1 MTLLTS
7 DRPCAAPARDGRAAP
22 RRATHYFD
30 GLPVRA
36 AHRRVFILVM
46 IAYFFDQLDNWNF
59 GYIAPALRSSW
70 GLGLERIA
78 TINSAYFV
86 GMTVGGLLGGF
97 CSDRFGRRR
106 VFLYGMALFSTASV
120 VNGLAGGF
128 GLFVAARA
136 TTGVGLFAMMVC
148 SHTYLAEISPG
159 ESRGRWQGRVAAVGY
174 CAVPVIGIAANLV
187 IPLGAQAWRALFILG
202 GLGIVPLALAWRS
215 LPESPRWLVS
225 RGRVAEAEATVRAL
239 TGHDV
244 DLSQAAARTG
254 RPPGPLTSLR
264 TIFSRANAR
273 PTAVLL
279 VLFALETPASFI
291 VRTWI
296 TTLLDAQGMSM
307 RLALVAT
314 FCMQIGVPF
323 GCWVSSR
330 VSDLGG
336 RKWPIVALLLAES
349 ALAVSFGHVRG
360 HWALIV
366 LGFLLTA
373 SGMAVGFISYTYATE
388 NYPTR
393 LRNSADGVHNAVGR
407 SMVAAAQPLVPGL
420 FASAGFTGVF
430 TAIAVG
436 LLPAAALVAA
446 AGRRTGGR
454 SLEEIS

>member
-1 MTLLTS
+1 MSLLTQ
-7 DRPCAAPARDGRAAP
+7 DLRGTGPAPLVPVAHRQVNN
-22 RRATHYFD
+22 YFD
-30 GLPVRA
+30 GLPVRP
-36 AHRRVFILVM
+36 AHRRVFVLVM

-86 GMTVGGLLGGF
+86 GMTIGGLLGGF

-106 VFLYGMALFSTASV
+106 VFLHGMALFSTASIA
-120 VNGLAGGF
+120 NGLSNNF
-128 GLFVAARA
+128 GTFVVARA
-136 TTGVGLFAMMVC
+136 ATGVGLFAMMVC
-148 SHTYLAEISPG
+148 SHTYLAEMAPG

-174 CAVPVIGIAANLV
+174 CAVPVIGIAANLL
-187 IPLGAQAWRALFILG
+187 IPLGAQAWRALFIAG
-202 GLGIVPLALAWRS
+202 GLGVLPLAIAWRQ

-225 RGRVAEAEATVRAL
+225 RGRLAEAEETVRSL
-239 TGHDV
+239 TGHDI
-244 DLSQAAARTG
+244 DLSQAAAQATA
-254 RPPGPLTSLR
+254 PPGPVESLR
-264 TIFSRANAR
+264 GIFSRASAR
-273 PTAVLL
+273 PTLVLL

-296 TTLLDAQGMSM
+296 TTLFDARGMSM

-336 RKWPIVALLLAES
+336 RKWPIVALLLSES
-349 ALAVSFGHVRG
+349 ALALVFGHAQG
-360 HWALIV
+360 QWTLIV
-366 LGFLLTA
+366 VGLLLTA

-388 NYPTR
+388 NYPTG
-393 LRNSADGVHNAVGR
+393 LRNSADGVHNATGR
-407 SMVAAAQPLVPGL
+407 SMVAAVQPLVPGL
-420 FASAGFTGVF
+420 FATAGFSGVF
-430 TAIAVG
+430 TALAVG
-436 LLPAAALVAA
+436 LLPAAAVVAA
-446 AGRRTGGR
+446 LGRRTGGR